1 LGVTLIEYDIEKDR
15 TKAQEMFE
23 KSGKRSVPF
32 IDIEG
37 MYVSGSS
44 EKKIKHAV
52 DQRRRI

>member
-1 LGVTLIEYDIEKDR
+1 VNIVEYDIEKDR
-15 TKAQEMFE
+15 SKAQEMFE

-37 MYVSGSS
+37 IYVSGSN
-44 EKKIKHAV
+44 KQMIKRAV